1 MSGRSSAKRKAR
13 QAAAEADRQRVEIE
27 RQKKEMDMEK
37 RMMLER
43 ESARKRR
50 RPGGSLLSGARA
62 TPEAGIA
69 GDSVSLGSSGSLGG
83 TNV

>member
-13 QAAAEADRQRVEIE
+13 QAEAQAAAMRADME

-62 TPEAGIA
+62 TPESGIA